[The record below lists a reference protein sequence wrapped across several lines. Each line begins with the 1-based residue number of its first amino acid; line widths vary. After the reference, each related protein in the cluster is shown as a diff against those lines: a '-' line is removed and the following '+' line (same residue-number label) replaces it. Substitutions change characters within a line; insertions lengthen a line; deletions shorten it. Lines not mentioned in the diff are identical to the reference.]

1 MLSVFIVKISRMIFF
16 CCIIGFRF
24 LEMVDFWRLVYVIKV
39 IFCKLEIRSRFIYY
53 LSILM
58 VVGFLRFIF
67 IVILGNLFLNE
78 FSV

>member
-53 LSILM
+53 LLILM